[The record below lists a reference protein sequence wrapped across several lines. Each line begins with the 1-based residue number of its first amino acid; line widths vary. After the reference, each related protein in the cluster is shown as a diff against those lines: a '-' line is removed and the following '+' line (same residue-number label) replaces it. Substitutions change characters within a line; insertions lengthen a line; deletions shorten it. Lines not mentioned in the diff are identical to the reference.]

1 MDPQKE
7 RALIERA
14 QTASY
19 TEAEF
24 VTWYDNVLARGG
36 SAALLDAIRLRMR
49 LDFPRAA
56 KRKFGA
62 KTDEVVDALAR
73 LHAQLADSLDLSRNT
88 VGGHVKTGGDEQTGK
103 QYICRYLSYKN
114 DRNLGSQITV
124 TQQAADSEIVVT
136 VDHYRVDPKR
146 ESLREPQ
153 TFPMGDFDSAA
164 ALYRKDLVELGV
176 LPKKFAA

>member
-7 RALIERA
+7 RDMIERA
-14 QTASY
+14 RTASY

-36 SAALLDAIRLRMR
+36 SQALLDAIRLRMR

-56 KRKFGA
+56 RRRFGA
-62 KTDEVVDALAR
+62 RTDDVVEALTR
-73 LHAQLADSLDLSRNT
+73 LQAELAGALDLSRNA
-88 VGGHVKTGGDEQTGK
+88 VGNNVKTGGDEQTGK
-103 QYICRYLSYKN
+103 QYISRYLSYKN

-124 TQQAADSEIVVT
+124 IQAAADAEILVT
-136 VDHYRVDPKR
+136 VDYYRVDPKR
-146 ESLREPQ
+146 ESLRELQ

-164 ALYRKDLVELGV
+164 ALYRNNLIELGV
-176 LPKKFAA
+176 APKN